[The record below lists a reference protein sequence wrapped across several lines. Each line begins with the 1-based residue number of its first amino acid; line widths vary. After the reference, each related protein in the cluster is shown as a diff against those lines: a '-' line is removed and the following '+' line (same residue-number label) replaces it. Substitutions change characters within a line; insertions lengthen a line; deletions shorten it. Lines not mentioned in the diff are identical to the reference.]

1 MVRIEFVT
9 PSGHIRQVEAQD
21 GETLMQAA
29 VRHQIEGIEAAC
41 GGAMSCGTCH
51 AWVLTPWN
59 EYIAAPQPDEREIL
73 DFGVH
78 IRADSRLT
86 CQIKVSSALEGARI
100 EVPPSQS

>member
-9 PSGHIRQVEAQD
+9 PAGDIRRVEASE

-29 VRHQIEGIEAAC
+29 VRHQVEGIEAAC
-41 GGAMSCGTCH
+41 GGSMSCGTCH
-51 AWVLTPWN
+51 AWISEPWST
-59 EYIAAPQPDEREIL
+59 ALPQPEEGERSIL

-78 IRADSRLT
+78 IRPQSRLT
-86 CQIKVSSALEGARI
+86 CQIQVSAILEGARI

>member
-9 PSGHIRQVEAQD
+9 PSGEVRQVEAQE

-41 GGAMSCGTCH
+41 GGSMSCGTCH
-51 AWVLTPWN
+51 AWVLAPWK
-59 EYIAAPQPDEREIL
+59 ERIAAPQTGEREIL

-86 CQIKVSSALEGARI
+86 CQIDVSAALEGARI

>member
-9 PSGHIRQVEAQD
+9 PSGGVRQVEAQE

-41 GGAMSCGTCH
+41 GGSMSCGTCH
-51 AWVLTPWN
+51 AWVLAPWN
-59 EYIAAPQPDEREIL
+59 KRIAAPEAGERDIL
-73 DFGVH
+73 EFGVH
-78 IRADSRLT
+78 IRPDSRLT
-86 CQIKVSSALEGARI
+86 CQIEISAALDGARI

>member
-9 PSGHIRQVEAQD
+9 PSGGVRQVEAQE

-41 GGAMSCGTCH
+41 GGSMSCGTCH
-51 AWVLTPWN
+51 AWVPAPWN
-59 EYIAAPQPDEREIL
+59 ERIAPSEAGERDIL
-73 DFGVH
+73 EFGVH
-78 IRADSRLT
+78 IRPDSRLT
-86 CQIKVSSALEGARI
+86 CQVVVSAALEGARI